1 MQFFVVSY
9 VYSRKKKSMKNF
21 RFIALATL
29 ICMAMQIQVAQ
40 ADELSKEEK
49 KAIQEQLDSIMYNEA
64 IKAVNDTMFTL
75 EASRATFKTGYT
87 INVTSST
94 NFITVKKGKA
104 SIQTAFNASIS
115 GANGMGGVTVD
126 GTISNYRISTDK
138 KSGDTMVSMSVLGV
152 GISATVNIRIF
163 KNGNKATAEIMPSFN
178 SNNLR
183 LSGILLPSEKST
195 VFKGRSL

>member
-1 MQFFVVSY
+1 
-9 VYSRKKKSMKNF
+9 
-21 RFIALATL
+21 
-29 ICMAMQIQVAQ
+29 
-40 ADELSKEEK
+40 
-49 KAIQEQLDSIMYNEA
+49 
-64 IKAVNDTMFTL
+64 
-75 EASRATFKTGYT
+75 
-87 INVTSST
+87 
-94 NFITVKKGKA
+94 
-104 SIQTAFNASIS
+104 
-115 GANGMGGVTVD
+115 MGGVTVD

-138 KSGDTMVSMSVLGV
+138 KNGDTMVSMSVLGV